1 MDQLNEGCTTA
12 CPCAVYCPPEPEAGP
27 MDATSDVPSFG
38 DGAIVDTAGDV
49 LSDDSG
55 E

>member
-1 MDQLNEGCTTA
+1 
-12 CPCAVYCPPEPEAGP
+12 

-49 LSDDSG
+49 LADASG